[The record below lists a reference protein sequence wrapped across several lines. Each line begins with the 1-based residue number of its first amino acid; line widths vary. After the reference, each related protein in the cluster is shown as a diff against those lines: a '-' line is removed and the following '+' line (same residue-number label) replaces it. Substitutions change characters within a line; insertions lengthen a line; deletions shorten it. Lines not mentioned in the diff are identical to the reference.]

1 MFRYPSL
8 VLSFTIIF
16 LSRPLWNGVGYFKN
30 KLLWWPDNWKV
41 SSISCETG
49 HSAWQNIRFQSIL
62 LKLAVSE
69 LSGLLDDSMFFIS
82 PVTRELWRVGNIVSV
97 QVRVL
102 WACCV
107 KSVQRMAFVKLK
119 SYFSSWVKNNW
130 CRTIS
135 SEIFCWNT
143 LPNFEYV
150 SVNSTWKQTCFL
162 NMKRMAVDDLFFS
175 HLYFYILQD
184 YHENKYRTPW
194 T

>member
-30 KLLWWPDNWKV
+30 KLLWWLDNWKV

-49 HSAWQNIRFQSIL
+49 QSTWQNIRFQSIL

-69 LSGLLDDSMFFIS
+69 LSGLLEDSMFFIS

-135 SEIFCWNT
+135 SEIFCWNKHASKFWICQFKLYLKT
-143 LPNFEYV
+143 N
-150 SVNSTWKQTCFL
+150 
-162 NMKRMAVDDLFFS
+162 LFFKYEKDGCRW
-175 HLYFYILQD
+175 LILFSSLFL
-184 YHENKYRTPW
+184 HFTRLSWK
-194 T
+194 